1 VRSSIAEELKGL
13 NPQQLEAVT
22 CTEGPLLVVAGAGS
36 GKTKT
41 LTVRLAY
48 LITEKGVP
56 PSSILAVT
64 FTNKA
69 AKEMKERVEGLVE
82 FCEEKPTVTTFHSFC
97 CSLLRRWSKL
107 AGFED
112 GFTIYDETDSKKLI
126 KDVLKELKINTKTF
140 SPAQL
145 SEQISKAKNELLL
158 PDDLIGLHEIGFT
171 KRDTECYALYQK
183 KLEQNA
189 AADFDDLIF
198 KVYLMLKRHP
208 ELLARLQDIYRYF
221 MVDEYQDTNKAQYEL
236 IAMLSAKTRNLCVVG
251 DEDQSIYSWRGATI
265 RNIRNFAEDFPG
277 TKVIKLEQNYR
288 SAQNILDAAGSLIA
302 NNKSVHSKHLWSEI
316 KESQPIVFKRLPDDR
331 EEAVWVVRTIEELHA
346 EGQSWDDFC
355 VLFRMNSLSRPVEQI
370 LKRLNIPYEMAGG
383 TKYFERREV
392 KDILAYLRIIDNPLD
407 SVSIERIINV
417 PRRGIG
423 KTTLEKLIDNDPDT
437 SLWEKILMEAS
448 ENPSSKIAGF
458 LEMIMGFI
466 EYSEQASVSD
476 LCRKII
482 AETDYFEYLKKN
494 DQETAEERKQNV
506 QALVSDI
513 RYQEQDADEE
523 GLSLRS
529 YLESVALHS
538 DLDEIK
544 DEGDKVR
551 LMTLHNAKGLEF
563 TNVFMIAMEE
573 DIFPHSRSK
582 DEKDDLEEER
592 RLAYVGITR
601 AKKGLY
607 MSSAD
612 RRMMFGNW
620 KGNPVSRFVTEIPTH
635 IFQEGAFSR
644 ETSFTKRDFSSSSSS
659 NFSGQQASNFFKTQ
673 AQTSIQKPKYT
684 FAKFRQNPQQKEKDE
699 TFALT
704 TGMASGNMVNLIP
717 GAEVFHNIFGEG
729 TVQSVSGETLDDFRV
744 TVNFEG
750 KGLKTLLLQYTT
762 LKVKNT

>member
-1 VRSSIAEELKGL
+1 
-13 NPQQLEAVT
+13 
-22 CTEGPLLVVAGAGS
+22 
-36 GKTKT
+36 
-41 LTVRLAY
+41 
-48 LITEKGVP
+48 
-56 PSSILAVT
+56 
-64 FTNKA
+64 
-69 AKEMKERVEGLVE
+69 
-82 FCEEKPTVTTFHSFC
+82 
-97 CSLLRRWSKL
+97 
-107 AGFED
+107 
-112 GFTIYDETDSKKLI
+112 
-126 KDVLKELKINTKTF
+126 
-140 SPAQL
+140 
-145 SEQISKAKNELLL
+145 
-158 PDDLIGLHEIGFT
+158 
-171 KRDTECYALYQK
+171 
-183 KLEQNA
+183 
-189 AADFDDLIF
+189 
-198 KVYLMLKRHP
+198 
-208 ELLARLQDIYRYF
+208 
-221 MVDEYQDTNKAQYEL
+221 
-236 IAMLSAKTRNLCVVG
+236 
-251 DEDQSIYSWRGATI
+251 
-265 RNIRNFAEDFPG
+265 
-277 TKVIKLEQNYR
+277 
-288 SAQNILDAAGSLIA
+288 
-302 NNKSVHSKHLWSEI
+302 
-316 KESQPIVFKRLPDDR
+316 
-331 EEAVWVVRTIEELHA
+331 
-346 EGQSWDDFC
+346 
-355 VLFRMNSLSRPVEQI
+355 
-370 LKRLNIPYEMAGG
+370 
-383 TKYFERREV
+383 
-392 KDILAYLRIIDNPLD
+392 
-407 SVSIERIINV
+407 
-417 PRRGIG
+417 
-423 KTTLEKLIDNDPDT
+423 
-437 SLWEKILMEAS
+437 
-448 ENPSSKIAGF
+448 
-458 LEMIMGFI
+458 MIMGFI